1 MEGRD
6 SGSVQGGGESGTIKI
21 LDFFTKNGPGGGASQ
36 GRLDP
41 WDPSSFSPVVAFV
54 IFLDHLATFA
64 TVYSNIKINK
74 FQGNRM
80 DLRPCGGTLY

>member
-1 MEGRD
+1 MGKTFSLGLDPYGRPLEGRD
-6 SGSVQGGGESGTIKI
+6 SGSVQ
-21 LDFFTKNGPGGGASQ
+21 GASQ